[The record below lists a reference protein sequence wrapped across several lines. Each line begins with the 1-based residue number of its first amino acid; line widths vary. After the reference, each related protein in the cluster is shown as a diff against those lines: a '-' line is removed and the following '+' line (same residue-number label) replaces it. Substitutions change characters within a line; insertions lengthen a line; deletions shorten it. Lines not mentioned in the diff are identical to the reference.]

1 MQLFLLSIL
10 NTINDF
16 FDITLTLYDLGLVA
30 LSVCFLICVNLHMF
44 LSSDSKAFKLFV
56 LGVSFCYCGLFF
68 GILSSF
74 NLPIM

>member
-16 FDITLTLYDLGLVA
+16 FDITLTLYDLGLMT
-30 LSVCFLICVNLHMF
+30 LSICFLICINLHMF
-44 LSSDSKAFKLFV
+44 LSSDNKAFKLFV

-74 NLPIM
+74 SLPII